1 MLRAEVGKCEV
12 EMIRKFKFEDEV
24 HHSLA
29 CVPMAVRRKLDRIGV
44 KVSLEQWQALA
55 QHERLAICHL
65 PTDSD
70 EERAAIQT
78 FLEETV
84 RARAGSPTKALS
96 DEVKRSAEPPPHPPE
111 RLVENAKTA
120 GVVLN
125 QPTWERLDGDERYAL
140 IKLGGGNEQ
149 SHNFVTALRELL
161 D

>member
-1 MLRAEVGKCEV
+1 
-12 EMIRKFKFEDEV
+12 MIRKFKFEDEV
-24 HHSLA
+24 HHSLD
-29 CVPMAVRRKLDRIGV
+29 CVPMAVRRKLDRVGV

-70 EERAAIQT
+70 EERRAIQV

-84 RARAGSPTKALS
+84 RARAGSDTKALS
-96 DEVKRSAEPPPHPPE
+96 DEVKRSAEPPTQPPE
-111 RLVENAKTA
+111 RLVENAKTV

-125 QPTWERLDGDERYAL
+125 QLAWERLDEDERYAL
-140 IKLGGGNEQ
+140 IKLGGGTEQ
-149 SHNFVTALRELL
+149 SHNFVTALHELL